1 MNEDVAEEIAA
12 VERLYAEVM
21 GDQHPA
27 TLSMRRESGETLT
40 FTSITCDS
48 SSQQNAR

>member
-27 TLSMRRESGETLT
+27 TLSMRRRERG
-40 FTSITCDS
+40 
-48 SSQQNAR
+48 NADLHLNNL